1 MTAEIHSG
9 KNITAI
15 NLENFRFKMV
25 LKTEIGKVKNKFLKE
40 GLHFLGIFRTHC
52 SQFYMFLGK
61 CMYSSSPQSLPPPNT
76 QTSYRLQKEI
86 LI

>member
-40 GLHFLGIFRTHC
+40 GLHFL
-52 SQFYMFLGK
+52 
-61 CMYSSSPQSLPPPNT
+61 
-76 QTSYRLQKEI
+76 
-86 LI
+86 